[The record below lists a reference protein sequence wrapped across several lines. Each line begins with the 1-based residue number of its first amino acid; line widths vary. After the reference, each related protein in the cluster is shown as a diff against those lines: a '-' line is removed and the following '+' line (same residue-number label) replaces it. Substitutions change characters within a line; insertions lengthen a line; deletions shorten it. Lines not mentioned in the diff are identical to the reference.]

1 MQSHV
6 CCKRSFPVAKSMNFS
21 CSVQGMCFISPPST
35 SSTLRGHEGVAVGAS
50 AVVVFRVG
58 SVVAKVYVASR
69 NEKLPLDV
77 IRRGEEYIHDFLLQ
91 RR

>member
-1 MQSHV
+1 
-6 CCKRSFPVAKSMNFS
+6 
-21 CSVQGMCFISPPST
+21 MCFISPPST

-69 NEKLPLDV
+69 NEKLPFDV
-77 IRRGEEYIHDFLLQ
+77 IRRGEACIHDFLLQ
-91 RR
+91 CRCTGLLLSCPFHLEAVSSKLCIVR